1 MNMSGIGQCQSEEL
15 EYGNPENDNG
25 SLVEQE
31 RNCEECKH
39 KIKGNENITICEK
52 WECEFDRR

>member
-1 MNMSGIGQCQSEEL
+1 MNISGIGQCQSEEL

-31 RNCEECKH
+31 ERNDNNK
-39 KIKGNENITICEK
+39 
-52 WECEFDRR
+52 